1 MNTATH
7 GKTGWT
13 VFMLIAISL
22 MCVAA
27 VIAVTKNT
35 HILSV
40 DHMTCWAGEIII
52 YEADVVATVTGDET
66 LLAGPVP
73 TITGNA
79 ACKRELIG
87 HRKVEKHNAI
97 RKAREEKEE
106 EKPSSPTATE

>member
-1 MNTATH
+1 MNTTTRVIIGCAVFLISVIS
-7 GKTGWT
+7 GWIT
-13 VFMLIAISL
+13 MSI
-22 MCVAA
+22 M
-27 VIAVTKNT
+27 KNN
-35 HILSV
+35 HVLSV
-40 DHMTCWAGEIII
+40 YHMTCWAGNEII

-106 EKPSSPTATE
+106 EKSSGPTAAD